1 MSIILRNQIG
11 RKLTI
16 EEMDGN
22 FTYLDS
28 RSGGYQLLGS
38 AQIDMNLELVP
49 LINPYGIG
57 ANHYGDPIFQAGD
70 VINNTTDG
78 GTTFIGTASVVS
90 VQLIESDPL
99 RDATYRIVITN
110 IVGVM
115 YDPLYIHNEWI
126 QANSQDP
133 NHPPGVE
140 IPTYVDMLG
149 PDQTINLSGM
159 NNIIRDVVICKPT
172 TDLTGS
178 GDLQISTEESRGGFE
193 ILNTLE
199 GIEYLSLLT
208 SPNYFFSCADNKD
221 IKLNLP
227 NFFISDKLYVTV
239 GTPLLKGGGHSSSLT
254 CLIYGYQID

>member
-49 LINPYGIG
+49 INPYGIG
-57 ANHYGDPIFQAGD
+57 ANKSGEPIFQAGD
-70 VINNTTDG
+70 VINNTTDR

-90 VQLIESDPL
+90 VQLISSDYGP
-99 RDATYRIVITN
+99 ATYKIVITN

-115 YDPLYIHNEWI
+115 YDPIHINEWI

-133 NHPPGVE
+133 NHPPA
-140 IPTYVDMLG
+140 VDIREYLTLTG
-149 PDQTINLSGM
+149 SVPDQTINLSGM
-159 NNIIRDVVICKPT
+159 NNIIRDVVFCKPT

-199 GIEYLSLLT
+199 GEEYLSLLT
-208 SPNYFFSCADNKD
+208 SPNSLVNSF
-221 IKLNLP
+221 KLNLP

-239 GTPLLKGGGHSSSLT
+239 GTPLGHSGSLT